1 MWNNSKEKVLIG
13 AWENK
18 LQKLQISQ
26 NEILHMTIFPV
37 FSQILWKLKFIFLGS
52 HKKLSLV
59 LLQITNYIYSP
70 WKV

>member
-1 MWNNSKEKVLIG
+1 MWNNSKEKVLIA

-18 LQKLQISQ
+18 LRKLQISQ

-52 HKKLSLV
+52 
-59 LLQITNYIYSP
+59 LQEIVFGVITDN
-70 WKV
+70 